1 MAKLAGLSA
10 INGPGLVAIGAATL
24 LVGTVAYMAVMRPE
38 DGPAPEL
45 TEVTPPV
52 QEVTTKSPEVG
63 DAAATGEPETVAENT
78 TTEAPAEPEQST
90 VTENVPAEPEAPSLV
105 APAFDVVRVDG
116 EGFATVSGTA
126 PGGYDVDIL
135 IDGAAVIQTK
145 ALPDGTFAA
154 LFDVPVIA
162 LPQVLSLVAIAPDGS
177 RSESEASI
185 IVAPLLTVVAEVAPE
200 QGASPEPKVEPEEQ
214 SVVEPTEAPV
224 TDPTPAPE
232 EAPSIDEGSETVPA
246 PAPQDEE
253 PAARDDARPSAQD
266 DETPAVKDDENSSAQ
281 ENASALEQVEAEAD
295 QTDTPIR
302 PEPVQEPVTPEAAE
316 TSDPQLQEQPQP
328 QEQPAAPE
336 ESADPVEDVEE
347 AEPPRVAIEV
357 PVAPSNPVAAE
368 TPKAPSDAATVQ
380 PGTAV
385 LSQGPD
391 LANPDAPPAAVSVSE
406 VEDQPVEVARVSGAP
421 ALLIADDDGVR
432 VLQPANAEASRAG
445 VTVDAI
451 GYDESGQVT
460 VSGRANP
467 GPPPARVRL
476 YLDNAAVA
484 FVQARANGTYD
495 VNLDTVAAG
504 DYTLRVDELNADGEV
519 TSRYE
524 IPFRREAPQRL
535 ADLAAQTSRSETGE
549 VQPVSAITVQP
560 GNTLWAIASDR
571 YGEGFSYV
579 RIFEANRDKIRDPDL
594 IYPGQVFDL
603 PD

>member
-1 MAKLAGLSA
+1 M
-10 INGPGLVAIGAATL
+10 
-24 LVGTVAYMAVMRPE
+24 
-38 DGPAPEL
+38 
-45 TEVTPPV
+45 
-52 QEVTTKSPEVG
+52 
-63 DAAATGEPETVAENT
+63 
-78 TTEAPAEPEQST
+78 
-90 VTENVPAEPEAPSLV
+90 
-105 APAFDVVRVDG
+105 
-116 EGFATVSGTA
+116 
-126 PGGYDVDIL
+126 
-135 IDGAAVIQTK
+135 
-145 ALPDGTFAA
+145 
-154 LFDVPVIA
+154 
-162 LPQVLSLVAIAPDGS
+162 
-177 RSESEASI
+177 
-185 IVAPLLTVVAEVAPE
+185 
-200 QGASPEPKVEPEEQ
+200 
-214 SVVEPTEAPV
+214 
-224 TDPTPAPE
+224 
-232 EAPSIDEGSETVPA
+232 
-246 PAPQDEE
+246 
-253 PAARDDARPSAQD
+253 
-266 DETPAVKDDENSSAQ
+266 
-281 ENASALEQVEAEAD
+281 
-295 QTDTPIR
+295 
-302 PEPVQEPVTPEAAE
+302 
-316 TSDPQLQEQPQP
+316 
-328 QEQPAAPE
+328 
-336 ESADPVEDVEE
+336 
-347 AEPPRVAIEV
+347 

-368 TPKAPSDAATVQ
+368 TPNAPSDAATVQ

-391 LANPDAPPAAVSVSE
+391 LANPDAPPAAVPAPSEGPLSALPRGQAEADDVSE
-406 VEDQPVEVARVSGAP
+406 PALEDQPVAVARVSGAP

-504 DYTLRVDELNADGEV
+504 DYTLRVDEVNADGEV

-524 IPFRREAPQRL
+524 TPFRREAPQRL

>member
-45 TEVTPPV
+45 TAVTPPV

-63 DAAATGEPETVAENT
+63 DAAATGEPEAVAENT
-78 TTEAPAEPEQST
+78 TTETPAEPEQST
-90 VTENVPAEPEAPSLV
+90 VTEDVPIEPEAPSIV

-116 EGFATVSGTA
+116 KGFATVSGTA

-135 IDGAAVIQTK
+135 IDGAAFTQTK

-200 QGASPEPKVEPEEQ
+200 QDASPEPKVEPEEQ
-214 SVVEPTEAPV
+214 SVVEPTEEPV

-232 EAPSIDEGSETVPA
+232 EAPNIDAGSETEPA
-246 PAPQDEE
+246 PAPQ
-253 PAARDDARPSAQD
+253 
-266 DETPAVKDDENSSAQ
+266 DETPAVKDDENSSVQ

-316 TSDPQLQEQPQP
+316 TSDPQL

-406 VEDQPVEVARVSGAP
+406 VEDQPVEVEDQPVEVARVSGAP

-484 FVQARANGTYD
+484 FVEARANGTYD

-504 DYTLRVDELNADGEV
+504 DYTLRVDEVNADGEV

-524 IPFRREAPQRL
+524 TPFRREAPQRL

-549 VQPVSAITVQP
+549 VQPISAITVQP